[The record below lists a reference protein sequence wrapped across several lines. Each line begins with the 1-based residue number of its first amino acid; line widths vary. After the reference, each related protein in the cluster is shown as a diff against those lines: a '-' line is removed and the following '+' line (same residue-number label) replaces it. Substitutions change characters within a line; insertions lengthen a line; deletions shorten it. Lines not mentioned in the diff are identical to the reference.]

1 MKKEERI
8 LVARRSPFQLILV
21 TEDEAGLRTLR
32 FGQDGVRQ
40 SVVKMGDPQ
49 HLELSYVN
57 VLTNCLAFVRSL
69 SRILIVGL
77 GGGTLPGFFRS
88 LFPDSEIDVVEI
100 DPDVLDVAKSY
111 CGFSEDA
118 RMHVHVEDGR
128 DFIERWSNRY
138 DMIILDGF
146 DAETIPRHLLTL
158 EFLQGVRNALTAE
171 GIAVAN
177 VWGRSCNR
185 IYDHMLLTYR
195 HAFDEIYIF
204 DVPEA
209 GSKIFVALQGKQ
221 TLSLPDVIKRAGD
234 VSRRQ
239 GFREDISGC
248 IAGFR
253 NSDEETI
260 RGGEV
265 LRDRQPAVGAR
276 RRG

>member
-1 MKKEERI
+1 MQKGERI
-8 LVARRSPFQLILV
+8 LVARRSPFHLILV

-40 SVVKMGDPQ
+40 SVVKPGDPQ

-69 SRILIVGL
+69 SRMLIVGL
-77 GGGTLPGFFRS
+77 GGGTLPGFFHS
-88 LFPDSEIDVVEI
+88 QLPHIEIDVVEV
-100 DPDVLDVAKSY
+100 DPEVLDVAKTY
-111 CGFSEDA
+111 CGFKEDA

-128 DFIERWSNRY
+128 DFIEGCSHRY
-138 DMIILDGF
+138 DVIILDGF
-146 DAETIPRHLLTL
+146 DAETIPRHLRTL
-158 EFLQGVRNALTAE
+158 EFLQGVRNALSAE

-177 VWGRSCNR
+177 IWGRSCNR

-195 HAFDEIYIF
+195 DAFDEIYIF
-204 DVPEA
+204 DVPDA

-221 TLSLPDVIKRAGD
+221 ALSRPDVIKRAAD
-234 VSRRQ
+234 FSREQ
-239 GFREDISGC
+239 GFRQDLSGA

-265 LRDRQPAVGAR
+265 LRDRQGR
-276 RRG
+276 D